1 MAEADLKSKAIG
13 GALWTAVEKFIRQ
26 GAQFVIGIVL
36 ARILAPDD
44 YGIVGML
51 AIFIAIANTFADS
64 GLSNALIQK
73 QDCTDDDY
81 STIFY
86 FNVAVALGCY
96 ALLFISAPSVASF
109 YEMPILTN
117 VMRIVSLSIIISGLT
132 AVQNTRLTKQLR
144 FRLQSKISIVS
155 VFVTGA
161 TGLTLA
167 FRGWGVW
174 ALVFQALAGQIFTS
188 VCIWCYSKWIPKI
201 RFSINSFRQL
211 WRFGSKLLC
220 SSLINT
226 LYQNLYTLV
235 IGKCFTPA
243 QVGYYNRGNGYAS
256 IPVNTVTDMSLKV
269 TYPILAKLQ
278 DDDERLLRAYSKL
291 LRMPL
296 YVLYPILTTIAVT
309 SAPLIEFMIGEKWLP
324 CAPLLSILC
333 IGGMFTPL
341 TQINL
346 NLLYVKGRTDLV
358 LKLELIKKPI
368 AFLILFASIPF
379 GIIVMVVGKALY
391 EFVAFSF
398 NCYYTGKILNY
409 GELRQLRDLLP
420 IFINCAVMAGVMAI
434 AMTSVCSPWIKFI
447 VAIPC
452 GLFSYWIFSILT
464 KDTSYIE
471 LKEIL
476 LKKLSL

>member
-13 GALWTAVEKFIRQ
+13 GALWTATEKFIRQ

-96 ALLFISAPSVASF
+96 ALLFLSAPSVASF
-109 YEMPILTN
+109 YEMPILTD
-117 VMRIVSLSIIISGLT
+117 VMRVVSLSIIISGLT

-155 VFVTGA
+155 VFVAGA

-167 FRGWGVW
+167 FRDWGVW

-188 VCIWCYSKWIPKI
+188 VCIWCYSKWMPKL
-201 RFSINSFRQL
+201 RFSVNSFRQL

-291 LRMPL
+291 LRIPL
-296 YVLYPILTTIAVT
+296 YILYPILTAIAVT
-309 SAPLIEFMIGEKWLP
+309 SVPLIEFMIGEKWLP

-358 LKLELIKKPI
+358 LRLELIKKPI

-379 GIIVMVVGKALY
+379 GIIIMVVGKALY

-409 GELRQLRDLLP
+409 GELKQLRDLLP

-434 AMTSVCSPWIKFI
+434 AMTSVCSPWIKLL
-447 VAIPC
+447 VAVPC
-452 GLFSYWIFSILT
+452 GLLSYWIFSILT
-464 KDTSYIE
+464 KDASYIE

>member
-64 GLSNALIQK
+64 GLSNALIQE

-96 ALLFISAPSVASF
+96 ALLFLSAPSVASF
-109 YEMPILTN
+109 YEMPVLTD
-117 VMRIVSLSIIISGLT
+117 VMRVVSLSIIISGLT

-161 TGLTLA
+161 TGLILA

-188 VCIWCYSKWIPKI
+188 VCVWCYSKWIPKL
-201 RFSINSFRQL
+201 RFSVNSFRQL

-235 IGKCFTPA
+235 IGKCFSPA

-296 YVLYPILTTIAVT
+296 YILYPILTAIAVT